1 MQRMK
6 DNEATEI
13 QGDKNNLIY
22 RLWPTY
28 VLSGSLKV
36 ESGRKL
42 IDIVRVVKVDMDPW
56 NINN

>member
-1 MQRMK
+1 MK
-6 DNEATEI
+6 DNEATEL
-13 QGDKNNLIY
+13 QGDKNNWIY

-28 VLSGSLKV
+28 VLSDSLKV

-42 IDIVRVVKVDMDPW
+42 IDIIRVVKVDMDPW